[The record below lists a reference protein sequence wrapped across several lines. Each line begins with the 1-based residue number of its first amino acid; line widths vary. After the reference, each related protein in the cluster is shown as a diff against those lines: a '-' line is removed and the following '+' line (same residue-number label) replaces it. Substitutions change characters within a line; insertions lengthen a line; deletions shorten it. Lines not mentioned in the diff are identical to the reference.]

1 MKYNDPN
8 YEKSNYENYNLID
21 LYYERINLLNNVYN
35 YSAKS
40 LGLLVDLIENKMLKH
55 EKGLQL
61 LVNMKI
67 IAENRRKLEHY
78 NYTNEERDYLFNK
91 IIECNYSNEEILG
104 FNKNALLTYEE
115 NICNNWKNGL
125 NSIINFQKN
134 ILSYLKENLLLCGC
148 NKSIS

>member
-8 YEKSNYENYNLID
+8 YEKSSYENYNLID

-78 NYTNEERDYLFNK
+78 NYTNDERDYLFNK

-134 ILSYLKENLLLCGC
+134 ILIYLKENLLLCGC